1 MTLSVTSLYVS
12 VTMKDKYEM
21 SLQSFLAKIAI
32 IYTLNTQQLLGNIR
46 TLFALKN
53 DKFSDM
59 KFPSKVIIAALLC

>member
-1 MTLSVTSLYVS
+1 
-12 VTMKDKYEM
+12 M